1 MRKWEQPAANTR
13 VLAPHQFLDFFG
25 LLSNWGESRNSVQ
38 RIPSLPQQQVLS
50 RVRRAIPDEP
60 GILAWASEDPPL
72 ALIASLGRAVVARIK
87 ESERSSRGNRG

>member
-1 MRKWEQPAANTR
+1 MGPAANAR
-13 VLAPHQFLDFFG
+13 VLGSHLKTSIFLTCWRIG
-25 LLSNWGESRNSVQ
+25 
-38 RIPSLPQQQVLS
+38 RIPGLGAANNKLPQQQVVS